1 MKPAVAFAIAFVV
14 TTAASTGAKVMMTPP
29 PPAHA
34 PGDSTKAK
42 KDSAQTD
49 TALVAS
55 GQAGAPPGDSAH
67 RAAVSPDSARPAASA
82 PPAASAAKP
91 IAPPRAVVQAGVPES
106 AVAAAIAAAN
116 APDTAREASQRRI
129 AKVFTS
135 MDAKQAAKVL
145 EHMTDNDVQV
155 ILGYVGP
162 RQAASIMTE
171 LPPERVATLSKL
183 AMQGKK
189 Q

>member
-14 TTAASTGAKVMMTPP
+14 GTGASTGAKVAMTK
-29 PPAHA
+29 PAA
-34 PGDSTKAK
+34 PHVAGDSTKAH
-42 KDSAQTD
+42 KDSTQTD

-55 GQAGAPPGDSAH
+55 GHEGVVPGDSAH
-67 RAAVSPDSARPAASA
+67 RAAVSPDSAKPAA
-82 PPAASAAKP
+82 PAAVPTAA
-91 IAPPRAVVQAGVPES
+91 APVVQAGVPES

-129 AKVFTS
+129 SKVFTS

-162 RQAASIMTE
+162 RQAAAIMTE

-189 Q
+189 R

>member
-14 TTAASTGAKVMMTPP
+14 GTGASTGAKVAMTKPAPP
-29 PPAHA
+29 HVA
-34 PGDSTKAK
+34 GDSTKAH
-42 KDSAQTD
+42 KDSTQTD

-55 GQAGAPPGDSAH
+55 GHEGVVPGDSAH
-67 RAAVSPDSARPAASA
+67 RAAVSPDSAKPAA
-82 PPAASAAKP
+82 PAAAAAVP
-91 IAPPRAVVQAGVPES
+91 TAAAPVVQAGVPES

-129 AKVFTS
+129 SKVFTS

-162 RQAASIMTE
+162 RQAAAIMTE

-189 Q
+189 R